1 MAAARDPYELLGVPR
16 TATMDEIKRAYRK
29 KALKLHPDVNKA
41 VRGVARCCDRE
52 PAPTRRQAGR
62 ALICI
67 WCVGSPS
74 PHAPWQQARPS
85 RPCTA
90 QKVCLPPF
98 VQPDAKERFMEC
110 KNAYNQLLEQRQG
123 GGRSGAGATSGGGSA
138 WGGRQGYG
146 TGAGTGGGFGGGG
159 FGSSGFGGSGF
170 GGSGSGGGSGRQ
182 YTQEPEYGF
191 GECRLQLLMRLWVPG
206 FVAHAAEQA
215 LVEGTREVTLRA
227 AP

>member
-1 MAAARDPYELLGVPR
+1 
-16 TATMDEIKRAYRK
+16 
-29 KALKLHPDVNKA
+29 
-41 VRGVARCCDRE
+41 
-52 PAPTRRQAGR
+52 
-62 ALICI
+62 
-67 WCVGSPS
+67 
-74 PHAPWQQARPS
+74 
-85 RPCTA
+85 
-90 QKVCLPPF
+90 
-98 VQPDAKERFMEC
+98 MEC

-123 GGRSGAGATSGGGSA
+123 GGRSGAGATSGSGSA

-146 TGAGTGGGFGGGG
+146 TGAGTGGG

-215 LVEGTREVTLRA
+215 LVEGPREVTLRA